1 MYKDLQ
7 IQKSRKKNIEF
18 INLHKNIMYKYFK
31 HKHRIGYKNTSFH
44 KTNIKII
51 LFNKHCAYKDL
62 QTQTHSVTYKNLQTK
77 THRVA

>member
-1 MYKDLQ
+1 MYED
-7 IQKSRKKNIEF
+7 
-18 INLHKNIMYKYFK
+18 FK

-44 KTNIKII
+44 ITNIKII

-62 QTQTHSVTYKNLQTK
+62 QTQTLVTYKNLQTK